1 MQSVAMRSSFSDGR
15 DVETMGNWTL
25 GVDVGGTFT
34 DLVAIDGVVVVGTS
48 KVLTTYPDPIQ
59 GISNG
64 IAKLIDQGLDPAECG
79 GVTHATTLFANVV
92 AEGTLPRT
100 ALVATK
106 GFADVLLMR
115 REDRYDVHSF
125 DNPYPAVLVAESDSL
140 EAEERMSANGE
151 VLQPLDVDSLML
163 QLDELIKD
171 GVVAV
176 AVCLLHSYANPTH
189 ERQLKD
195 AILRRWPGLK
205 VVVSSEILLEPRE
218 YERTVATVLDAGLL
232 SVAGDYLQRLKTSL
246 RDMNFHCAFYA
257 MSSAGD
263 ALSLDQAS
271 AHPVRLLESGPAAG
285 QIAASHIARRL
296 NSEVIGFDVGGTTAK
311 TGASEDLKPVLANRL
326 EVARM
331 ARFTPGSG
339 YPVALRSIDLH
350 EIGAGG
356 GSIAH
361 IDPTGLIEVG
371 PESASSRPGPACYG
385 FGGKS
390 PTVTDANLRLGI
402 LGPDARLGGELPLQP
417 EAAHSALESLGLP
430 SRDAAVAIR
439 RIVDEKM
446 AEASRLHLVESH
458 VESRSRVL
466 VAFGGGGPIHAAFV
480 AESIGVST
488 VFCPREAGVLSAWG
502 LALAPLAV
510 RTSLSRD
517 VPLDSPDFVSDWRR
531 AWQEARETLDLDE
544 GSTPHSFDRA
554 VEMRY
559 DGQAFSLD
567 VALGES
573 ASADAILT
581 QEEVAEAFLKV
592 YRQRFSRLVYKGRM
606 TVTGFQL
613 RAVIR
618 PESEPTAIA
627 PLRLADLGES
637 GDEWPG
643 PVERREVIL
652 DGVAAETTILR
663 WPDDGLLRTV
673 DGPAI
678 IQGADTAVII
688 PSGWQGKVTSES
700 DIVMEKKQ

>member
-1 MQSVAMRSSFSDGR
+1 
-15 DVETMGNWTL
+15 MGEWTL

-34 DLVAIDGVVVVGTS
+34 DLVAIDGVTVIGTS
-48 KVLTTYPDPIQ
+48 KVLTTYPDPIE

-64 IAKLIDQGLDPAECG
+64 IEKLVEQGLRPSGCV
-79 GVTHATTLFANVV
+79 GVTHATTLFANVA

-100 ALVATK
+100 ALIATR

-125 DNPYPAVLVAESDSL
+125 DNPYPAVLVSGDDALEVDERISATGEILEPLNPDSVMAAL
-140 EAEERMSANGE
+140 EERVS
-151 VLQPLDVDSLML
+151 
-163 QLDELIKD
+163 D
-171 GVVAV
+171 GAVAV
-176 AVCLLHSYANPTH
+176 AICLLHAYANPTH
-189 ERQLKD
+189 ERQVKD
-195 AILRRWPGLK
+195 AVLQRWPDLK
-205 VVVSSEILLEPRE
+205 VVASSEILLEPRE
-218 YERTVATVLDAGLL
+218 YERTIATVLDAGLL
-232 SVAGDYLQRLKTSL
+232 SVAGDYLQRLKIALTEMGFS
-246 RDMNFHCAFYA
+246 CAFYA

-263 ALSLDQAS
+263 ALTLEQAA

-296 NSEVIGFDVGGTTAK
+296 GSEVIGFDVGGTTAK

-331 ARFTPGSG
+331 SRFTPGSG

-361 IDPTGLIEVG
+361 IDETGLIEVG
-371 PESASSRPGPACYG
+371 PESASSHPGPACYG
-385 FGGKS
+385 FGGTS

-417 EAAHSALESLGLP
+417 EAAKTALESLGLP
-430 SRDAAVAIR
+430 SQDSAVAIR

-446 AEASRLHLVESH
+446 SEASRLHLVESH

-480 AESIGVST
+480 ASSVGVST

-502 LALAPLAV
+502 LALAPLAM

-517 VPLDSPDFVSDWRR
+517 VALDSPDFASQWQD
-531 AWQEARETLDLDE
+531 AWQSASESLDLGE
-544 GSTPHSFDRA
+544 GITPHSFDRS

-567 VALGES
+567 VALGE
-573 ASADAILT
+573 AESADGLLSP
-581 QEEVAEAFLKV
+581 EEVAEAFLKV
-592 YRQRFSRLVYKGRM
+592 YQQRFSRLVYKGRM

-618 PESEPTAIA
+618 PDSDTSQVGE
-627 PLRLADLGES
+627 LRLADLSDEPGE
-637 GDEWPG
+637 EWPG
-643 PVERREVIL
+643 GRETREVVL
-652 DGVAAETTILR
+652 DGVAAETTIVR
-663 WPDDGLLRTV
+663 WPRDGIARTLE
-673 DGPAI
+673 GPAI
-678 IQGADTAVII
+678 IQGSDTAVVV
-688 PSGWQGKVTSES
+688 PRGWVGKVTADS
-700 DIVMEKKQ
+700 DIVMERKK

>member
-1 MQSVAMRSSFSDGR
+1 
-15 DVETMGNWTL
+15 MGEWTL

-34 DLVAIDGVVVVGTS
+34 DLVAIDGVTVIGTS
-48 KVLTTYPDPIQ
+48 KVLTTYPDPIE

-64 IAKLIDQGLDPAECG
+64 ITKLIEQGLSPKECA
-79 GVTHATTLFANVV
+79 GVTHATTLFANVA

-100 ALVATK
+100 ALLATK

-125 DNPYPAVLVAESDSL
+125 DNPYPPVLVSEQDSL
-140 EAEERMSANGE
+140 EVEERMSATGE
-151 VLQPLDVDSLML
+151 ILTPVDLTSFTNRLETL
-163 QLDELIKD
+163 VAD

-176 AVCLLHSYANPTH
+176 AISLLHSYANPAH
-189 ERQLKD
+189 ERQVKEAVLE
-195 AILRRWPGLK
+195 RWPDLA
-205 VVVSSEILLEPRE
+205 VVASSEILLEPRE
-218 YERTVATVLDAGLL
+218 YERTMATVLDAGLL
-232 SVAGDYLQRLKTSL
+232 SVAGDYLHRLKIALSESG
-246 RDMNFHCAFYA
+246 FSCPFYA

-263 ALSLDQAS
+263 ALTLEQAA

-296 NSEVIGFDVGGTTAK
+296 GSEVIGFDVGGTTAK

-361 IDPTGLIEVG
+361 IDETGLIEVG
-371 PESASSRPGPACYG
+371 PESASSHPGPACYG
-385 FGGKS
+385 FGGTS

-402 LGPDARLGGELPLQP
+402 LGPDARLGGELPLQQD
-417 EAAHSALESLGLP
+417 AARSALESLGLP
-430 SRDAAVAIR
+430 SQDAAVAIR

-466 VAFGGGGPIHAAFV
+466 VAFGGGGPIHAGFV
-480 AESIGVST
+480 AESVGVTT

-517 VPLDSPDFVSDWRR
+517 VVLDSPDFET
-531 AWQEARETLDLDE
+531 AWQTAWQTALETLDLEE
-544 GSTPHSFDRA
+544 GTTPHSFDRS

-573 ASADAILT
+573 AEADSPMT
-581 QEEVAEAFLKV
+581 PEEVADAFLKV
-592 YRQRFSRLVYKGRM
+592 YKQRFSRLVYQGRM

-618 PESEPTAIA
+618 PDSDTSSVGE
-627 PLRLADLGES
+627 LRISDLG
-637 GDEWPG
+637 DEPGADWPG
-643 PVERREVIL
+643 GVDKREVVL
-652 DGVAAETTILR
+652 DGVAAETSIVR
-663 WPDDGLLRTV
+663 WPDDGLARTV
-673 DGPAI
+673 LGPAI
-678 IQGADTAVII
+678 IQGSDTAVVV
-688 PSGWQGKVTSES
+688 PNGWVGKVTADS
-700 DIVMEKKQ
+700 DIVMEKKK